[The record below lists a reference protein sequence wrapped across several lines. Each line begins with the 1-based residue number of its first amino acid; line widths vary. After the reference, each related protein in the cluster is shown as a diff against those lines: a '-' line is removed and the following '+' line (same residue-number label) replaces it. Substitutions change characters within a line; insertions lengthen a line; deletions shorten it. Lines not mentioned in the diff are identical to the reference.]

1 MRRSSSRFSYSLSSL
16 LVIGVVLMA
25 FLFSSCDISLKIPR
39 IPSLKK
45 SAPKREFS
53 DELAR
58 ALLNIES
65 AHVIAEEGKIFIHWD
80 ERFVEK
86 EKVEETL
93 NEVFTTFSSIAEKVS
108 ISISGEGDTAVQK
121 IIARLLSFS
130 DGQERVSYKAHI
142 TYEKTNST
150 LNGEFVFPSI
160 YSKLITDDFVERQR
174 ELYTSRYRSTT
185 DGSAEEVS
193 FKELLF
199 ALAAYGSLPEEVQD
213 QLVGTKEK
221 LDDLLAISDASA
233 DLTISVSLDQAQKG
247 IFSGSEL
254 DGLDKFYTINLFDE
268 DGSVFSYDTLESG
281 STLLLTMEASPR
293 DGNNLPPFTTALILK
308 VTTISLKGAPFELY
322 TIEDALHIAGER
334 TIFVRF
340 NTTFATPSVAE
351 MVYGGTVHSIGR
363 EQTVVLPFDGVLSSN
378 VNSVPSGHKNAGPIK
393 RASEHVRLTIPS
405 AVTVGVKGTMI
416 VNSRRAANAT
426 KFQGHV
432 TGSDYAVLHVEE
444 GASLHVENQGE
455 LYALGFIEGTGEVT
469 VHSGGTLH
477 EGLFISSFRGGTA
490 SSKIEE
496 KVFPFDQYTVSQIEV
511 PLNIEAG
518 GTYNAKSVVWASYKY
533 HHGDL
538 TLVGDGGIIQI
549 NNGAVKKVYDKNTG
563 HNTLT
568 LTGEGSLNNTSVQVG
583 GIIASTLGRA
593 ILFDGTW
600 HFVIQ
605 NGNQF
610 TIKAKAALLPASS
623 LTIKKGAKVV
633 IQKGGELTIFNNGLT
648 YVDDYNTYPN
658 GETEHYYR
666 NPVTL
671 GYTANTPAK
680 VDNRGTLIVE
690 EEAGIAGVVGGS
702 GVVTLDDKAI
712 KEYEFYRVEGS
723 ADSAKAVAVSVVYPE

>member
-1 MRRSSSRFSYSLSSL
+1 MRRSSNKFYYSLSSL
-16 LVIGVVLMA
+16 LVIGIVLMA

-496 KVFPFDQYTVSQIEV
+496 EVFPFS
-511 PLNIEAG
+511 
-518 GTYNAKSVVWASYKY
+518 AS
-533 HHGDL
+533 L
-538 TLVGDGGIIQI
+538 
-549 NNGAVKKVYDKNTG
+549 
-563 HNTLT
+563 HN
-568 LTGEGSLNNTSVQVG
+568 
-583 GIIASTLGRA
+583 
-593 ILFDGTW
+593 
-600 HFVIQ
+600 
-605 NGNQF
+605 
-610 TIKAKAALLPASS
+610 
-623 LTIKKGAKVV
+623 
-633 IQKGGELTIFNNGLT
+633 
-648 YVDDYNTYPN
+648 
-658 GETEHYYR
+658 
-666 NPVTL
+666 
-671 GYTANTPAK
+671 
-680 VDNRGTLIVE
+680 
-690 EEAGIAGVVGGS
+690 
-702 GVVTLDDKAI
+702 
-712 KEYEFYRVEGS
+712 
-723 ADSAKAVAVSVVYPE
+723 